1 MLKNLR
7 AIRENAGLTRKQ
19 FGQLFGL
26 SERQIT
32 SYENGETDPRLEEVE
47 RIADYFSLSIDEL
60 FGRTTA
66 YSPAQPTAPLCLSR
80 LGQRIRTQREQLG
93 LSIKDAADR
102 AGISGTYLSAI
113 EKGQRI
119 PKLEVLVPILNALSM
134 SADAALMDSVAGAQE
149 EKASYV
155 QYLLSTLPPALRL
168 AALRNMELF
177 IETFRE

>member
-119 PKLEVLVPILNALSM
+119 PKLEVLVPS
-134 SADAALMDSVAGAQE
+134 
-149 EKASYV
+149 
-155 QYLLSTLPPALRL
+155 STRFPCPQTPP
-168 AALRNMELF
+168 
-177 IETFRE
+177 

>member
-80 LGQRIRTQREQLG
+80 
-93 LSIKDAADR
+93 
-102 AGISGTYLSAI
+102 
-113 EKGQRI
+113 
-119 PKLEVLVPILNALSM
+119 
-134 SADAALMDSVAGAQE
+134 
-149 EKASYV
+149 
-155 QYLLSTLPPALRL
+155 
-168 AALRNMELF
+168 
-177 IETFRE
+177 